1 MKESFFSLKIQ
12 HFSLFIINYSLR
24 NFVSLHAAVVQLEE
38 RFPAKE
44 EVIGSN
50 PIGCTIVHN
59 SELQFATFGLLEL
72 FFVLIDIL
80 K

>member
-1 MKESFFSLKIQ
+1 MPLGISPVIGSRIETC
-12 HFSLFIINYSLR
+12 
-24 NFVSLHAAVVQLEE
+24 AAVVQLEE

-50 PIGCTIVHN
+50 PIGCTIT
-59 SELQFATFGLLEL
+59 ELETPERV
-72 FFVLIDIL
+72 FFIFRSL

>member
-1 MKESFFSLKIQ
+1 MPLGISPVIGSRIETC
-12 HFSLFIINYSLR
+12 
-24 NFVSLHAAVVQLEE
+24 AAVVQLEE

-50 PIGCTIVHN
+50 PIGYTIVDK

-72 FFVLIDIL
+72 FLGSVLE
-80 K
+80 KKKRN